1 MYERF
6 TFTMTQDTA
15 FDVKRQKRPRR
26 FFILNNCTSCH

>member
-15 FDVKRQKRPRR
+15 FDVKRQRRPLTL
-26 FFILNNCTSCH
+26 FYFE